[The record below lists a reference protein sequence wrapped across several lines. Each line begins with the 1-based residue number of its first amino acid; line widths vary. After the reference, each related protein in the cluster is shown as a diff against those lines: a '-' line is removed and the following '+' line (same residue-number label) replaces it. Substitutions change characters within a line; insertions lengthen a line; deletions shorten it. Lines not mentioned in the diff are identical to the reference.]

1 MNNFLKKLSFSSPW
15 DQRIAVIISKPFIFF
30 NVHPNIVTL
39 IGVLFGIS
47 AFFFYTLGNLFYA
60 KIASLFFFVAACFD
74 HVDGQVARKLNKT
87 STFGH
92 YLDHVGVCSSY
103 IFLFIGLGIYSD
115 KNFNIGLT
123 YGYVSATCV
132 FLIMSIRFYLERIK
146 GGKAIEQSNI
156 LGFEHEDIIYIVIPV
171 TFLNKID
178 VFLFYSFIGTPIF
191 LFITI
196 FIFLYKTKKL

>member
-1 MNNFLKKLSFSSPW
+1 MNKIIKKLSFSLPW
-15 DQRIAVIISKPFIFF
+15 DQRIAEIISKPFIFF
-30 NVHPNIVTL
+30 NIHPNVVTI
-39 IGVLFGIS
+39 IGVL
-47 AFFFYTLGNLFYA
+47 LGLIASFLYASGDIFYA
-60 KIASLFFFVAACFD
+60 KIASIIFFFAACFD
-74 HVDGQVARKLNKT
+74 HVDGEVARKLNKR
-87 STFGH
+87 SIFGH
-92 YLDHVGVCSSY
+92 YLDHIGVCISY
-103 IFLFIGLGIYSD
+103 ILLFIGLGFYAD
-115 KNFNIGLT
+115 KNFNLGLN
-123 YGYVSATCV
+123 YGYVSALCI
-132 FLIMSIRFYLERIK
+132 FLIMTIRFYLERIK

>member
-39 IGVLFGIS
+39 IGILFGIS

-92 YLDHVGVCSSY
+92 YLDHVGVCLSY
-103 IFLFIGLGIYSD
+103 ILLFIGLGIYSD
-115 KNFNIGLT
+115 KNFNIGLS
-123 YGYVSATCV
+123 YGYVSASCV
-132 FLIMSIRFYLERIK
+132 FLTMSIRFYLERIK